1 MRMFS
6 TKSLQFALTK
16 RLTVMISLFWIAG
29 SLLADFTMYHEMQEV
44 FDSSLVKSAYRY
56 APLIDDYL
64 IHNGSDSQ
72 TVVVQSPD
80 QGENKTGDRG
90 EGEDEI
96 GEDYLMYQVRD
107 LSGRLLLRSANASDK
122 PYSAPLLEGFH
133 TDDDFRIYSA
143 VVHDGTRVI
152 QVAESL
158 NHRHE
163 ALVASVS
170 AQFLPI
176 ILLIPAVI
184 IGIIFAVRQGLQ
196 PVRRVRDDIEA
207 RSEGNLS
214 PIEQHDA
221 PDEIHTMV
229 RAVNRLME
237 KLDAALRAERTFT
250 AHSAHELRTPIAAAL
265 AQTQRLLL
273 ELTDNPQGLKRAQQT
288 EESLKRLSRL
298 SEKLLQLA
306 RAEAGVGLSPTGENQ
321 NLGMTLSMVI
331 DDLER
336 VSDGAGRIYCDPDQR
351 DALTANIDVDAFAI
365 CMRNLIENALK
376 HGKDD
381 SPVVIEITGSNV
393 ITVSNEGDVVDPQD
407 MTELTARFKRSRTKA
422 RGAGLGLS
430 IVDTIMR
437 NTGGKLT
444 LHSPRP
450 DKPDGFMAELWLH
463 QS

>member
-1 MRMFS
+1 MKFA
-6 TKSLQFALTK
+6 TNSLQFALTK
-16 RLTVMISLFWIAG
+16 RVTVMVGVFWIAG
-29 SLLADFTMYHEMQEV
+29 SFLADLTMYHEMEEV
-44 FDSSLVKSAYRY
+44 FDSSLVQSAYRY
-56 APLIDDYL
+56 APLIEDYL
-64 IHNGSDSQ
+64 IHHGSDSQ
-72 TVVVQSPD
+72 TVVVNSPEH
-80 QGENKTGDRG
+80 GENKTGDRG

-107 LSGRLLLRSANASDK
+107 PSGRIVLRSANSTEA
-122 PYSAPLLEGFH
+122 PYSAPLLEGFYS
-133 TDDDFRIYSA
+133 DDDFRIYSA
-143 VVHDGTRVI
+143 VVNDGTRII

-158 NHRHE
+158 DHRHE
-163 ALVASVS
+163 AIVASVS

-176 ILLIPAVI
+176 IILIPAVI
-184 IGIIFAVRQGLQ
+184 IGIIFAVRQGLH

-214 PIEQHDA
+214 PIEQNDA
-221 PDEIHTMV
+221 PDEIHTMIS
-229 RAVNRLME
+229 AVNRLME

-273 ELTDNPQGLKRAQQT
+273 ELPDNPQGLKRAQQT

-321 NLGMTLSMVI
+321 NLGVTLSMVI

-336 VSDGAGRIYCDPDQR
+336 VSDGAGRIHSTPEQFDGLR
-351 DALTANIDVDAFAI
+351 ANIDVDAFAI
-365 CMRNLIENALK
+365 CLRNLIENALK
-376 HGKDD
+376 HGDD
-381 SPVVIEITGSNV
+381 NSPVVIEIKGSNV
-393 ITVSNEGDVVDPQD
+393 ITVSNDGAVVAADD
-407 MTELTARFKRSRTKA
+407 MTELTARFKRAQTKA

-430 IVDTIMR
+430 IVETIMR

-444 LHSPRP
+444 LQSPRP
-450 DKPDGFMAELWLH
+450 GKPDGFMAALWLR

>member
-1 MRMFS
+1 MFS

-306 RAEAGVGLSPTGENQ
+306 RAEAGVGSSPTGENQ

-336 VSDGAGRIYCDPDQR
+336 VSDGAGRIQCVPDQR

-381 SPVVIEITGSNV
+381 SPVVIEIKGSNV
-393 ITVSNEGDVVDPQD
+393 ITVSNDGDVVDPQD
-407 MTELTARFKRSRTKA
+407 MTELTARFKRSHTKA

-450 DKPDGFMAELWLH
+450 GKPDGFMAELWLH

>member
-306 RAEAGVGLSPTGENQ
+306 RAEAGVGSSPTGENQ

-336 VSDGAGRIYCDPDQR
+336 VSDGAGRIQCVPDQR

-381 SPVVIEITGSNV
+381 SPVVIEIKGSNV
-393 ITVSNEGDVVDPQD
+393 ITVSNDGDVVDPQD
-407 MTELTARFKRSRTKA
+407 MTELTARFKRSHTKA

-450 DKPDGFMAELWLH
+450 GKPDGFMAELWLH